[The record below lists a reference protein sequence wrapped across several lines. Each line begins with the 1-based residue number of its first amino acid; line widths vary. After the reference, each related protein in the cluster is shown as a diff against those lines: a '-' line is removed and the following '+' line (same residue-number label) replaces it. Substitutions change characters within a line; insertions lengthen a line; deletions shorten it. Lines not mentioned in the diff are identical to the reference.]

1 VDAEETV
8 RCYAVRR
15 VNPFVG
21 LLQIIETRDG
31 RAISANGVVWELEL
45 TVVVASNEWG
55 ALNRNNSNTLYHRC
69 GMWSQAEG
77 LVRYPLPP
85 RPNSDSLDMQARML
99 IEQIR
104 EESVRLPFRLE
115 DNRELWIFDQQGKI
129 PLALLASTAPSQQ
142 PPHPSSREWKASTL
156 KGSPG
161 QMRFPDA
168 ARLETFVK
176 QRAGFNL
183 KRYWITRLDDG
194 SGVMAN
200 NNARIEAQHF
210 PAFLLTQEWAD
221 GEQRRLACDFV
232 VWTAPAL
239 LTLQRLSTSER
250 AYLKQNLSTQA
261 HSIEH
266 HWRLYPQI
274 LDKDHL
280 KAARVQCRLQNANLN
295 HQVSSM
301 RAEKPHG

>member
-1 VDAEETV
+1 MDAEDTV

-55 ALNRNNSNTLYHRC
+55 ALNRNNSDTLYHRH
-69 GMWSQAEG
+69 GMWSHAEG
-77 LVRYPLPP
+77 LVTYPLPP
-85 RPNSDSLDMQARML
+85 RPNSDSLDMQARIL

-115 DNRELWIFDQQGKI
+115 DNRELWLFDQQGEM
-129 PLALLASTAPSQQ
+129 PLALLAST
-142 PPHPSSREWKASTL
+142 PSSREWKASTL

-168 ARLETFVK
+168 ARLETLVK

-183 KRYWITRLDDG
+183 KRRWITRLDDG
-194 SGVMAN
+194 SGIMAN
-200 NNARIEAQHF
+200 NNTRIEAQHF

-221 GEQRRLACDFV
+221 AEQRRLACDFV

-250 AYLKQNLSTQA
+250 AYLEQNLSTQA

-266 HWRLYPQI
+266 HWRLYPQV
-274 LDKDHL
+274 LDKDL
-280 KAARVQCRLQNANLN
+280 LNAARVQCRLQDANLT
-295 HQVSSM
+295 QGT
-301 RAEKPHG
+301 P